1 MTKTLFASLLVLLL
15 LPATL
20 TAQSPLRI
28 NVDVKRSDELRKEIW
43 QSNNKDFTVT
53 AVPEKWKNESAVII
67 AMANVLSYRKAP
79 LINTLNYNSYMHRRI
94 RLQDTKALEEYAE
107 FTIPSTGAY
116 GSTRYEFY
124 AGFKVIKADGR
135 EIEVPLSE
143 AVKAERRIN
152 QSSRDEYKLAIPNLE
167 IGDILDYYMA
177 QDRTI
182 TLYSKYHSF
191 DPVIFELN
199 ENYPIMKRTISFE
212 VLRRC
217 YINAVSLNGA
227 PQLKFTED
235 AARDKALYFLED
247 SNREAVKDTRWLFPY
262 RDLPSIKFKVSYAS
276 AAVANLSVGFL
287 GEPGVIKSSV
297 TTKEVKDLVSTVF
310 YSTSYYQ
317 TTLKAAMNKTHK
329 GVKDQDKLARD
340 AYYRL
345 RNIMRVSNAENNL
358 LNDGNDNPDGGALSF
373 LSSLSGYYRSK
384 KIKHDVLIGIPRNIS
399 ALNDL
404 ILENELTFMIKVNTP
419 NPFYI
424 GRYDNHGIP
433 GELDPDLQGQEVY
446 SANGLVAPSDWVLLR
461 AVVPVE
467 SSANNVSDAVHVV
480 TISDLE
486 EGLADANITHKHS
499 GANRAYF
506 QNLLMDPYDYLDE
519 ENTRVKPTGK
529 VAKLTAVTQKKKT
542 DFMSRRNEEKNKR
555 IQENTKEDFPESL
568 DTTRNLKIVQPG
580 RFDDTPTL
588 TYTFDASFKGITKRV
603 GNNYL
608 VNIGQLVAWPSQ
620 VKAEERTRQ
629 FNIFMPYARTFKNR
643 LELTIPE
650 GYTAQGLDKLTRKV
664 DNSSGGFSSSA
675 RMENGKLIVETQWYY
690 KSNYEPVKNW
700 AAMLE
705 FLDAAFDMS
714 QQQVLLQKK

>member
-94 RLQDTKALEEYAE
+94 KLQDTKALEEYAE

-235 AARDKALYFLED
+235 TARDRAIYFLED
-247 SNREAVKDTRWLFPY
+247 SDRQAVKDTRWLFPY
-262 RDLPSIKFKVSYAS
+262 RDLPSIKFKVAYAS
-276 AAVANLSVGFL
+276 AGAASISVGFL

-297 TTKEVKDLVSTVF
+297 TPKEVKDLVSAVF
-310 YSTSYYQ
+310 STTAYHHL
-317 TTLKAAMNKTHK
+317 TLRSAMNKTHK
-329 GVKDQDKLARD
+329 GVTDHDKLARD
-340 AYYRL
+340 AFYRL
-345 RNIMRVSNAENNL
+345 RNMVRANLAEDNL
-358 LNDGNDNPDGGALSF
+358 LNEGNDNPNSGALSF
-373 LSSLSGYYRSK
+373 LSSLTNYYRYK
-384 KIKHDVLIGIPRNIS
+384 KIKHEILIGIPRNIS
-399 ALNDL
+399 GLNDL
-404 ILENELTFMIKVNTP
+404 VLENELTFMIKVNTAK
-419 NPFYI
+419 PFYI
-424 GRYDNHGIP
+424 GRCDNHGIP
-433 GELDPDLQGQEVY
+433 GEIDPDLQGQEVY
-446 SANGLVAPSDWVLLR
+446 TANGMLIPAQWVLFR
-461 AVVPVE
+461 TTVPVE
-467 SSANNVSDAVHVV
+467 PNTHNMTDATHVV
-480 TISDLE
+480 EIRDLQ
-486 EGLADANITHKHS
+486 EGLADAQITHKH
-499 GANRAYF
+499 GGDNRAYF

-519 ENTRVKPTGK
+519 ETAHVKPTGK
-529 VAKLTAVTQKKKT
+529 VTKPSAITLKKKA
-542 DFMSRRNEEKNKR
+542 DFMSRRDEEKNKR
-555 IQENTKEDFPESL
+555 IQEYTKQDFPESL
-568 DTTRNLKIVQPG
+568 DTTRNLKIIQPG
-580 RFDDTPTL
+580 RFDETPEFI
-588 TYTFDASFKGITKRV
+588 YTFDASFKGITKRV

-608 VNIGQLVAWPSQ
+608 VNIGQLLPWPSQ

-629 FNIFMPYARTFKNR
+629 YNIFMSCARTFRNR
-643 LELTIPE
+643 LELAIPE
-650 GYTAQGLDKLTRKV
+650 GYNVQGLDKLTTKV
-664 DNSSGGFSSSA
+664 ENATGGFISSA
-675 RMENGKLIVETQWYY
+675 RLEGGKLVIETQWYY
-690 KSNYEPVKNW
+690 KSNYEPTKNW
-700 AAMLE
+700 PLMLQ